1 MPGAT
6 DCTHGHIDPAPP
18 MGGART
24 VTELV
29 ITGTGVPHLA
39 PGRAGP
45 GAFVRHGDVRLQFDA
60 GRATALRL
68 CEAGV
73 RMQDLTAL
81 FVTHH
86 HSDHLTG
93 LTDLLFARWLETP
106 DHFVPL
112 PVVAPNGPSTR
123 FLRHM
128 MDPWVDDLDVRTS
141 HIGRDD
147 RPDPDVRGFDVLD
160 ESVVVWD
167 DATTGVRVTAR
178 AVHHE
183 PVTPAVAYRV
193 DTPDGAVVISGDT
206 IVCDEIAE
214 LAAGADVLVHEA
226 FRRDALRPFFD
237 ARPHLAHIASYHAD
251 TVELGAQAERIG
263 IPRLVLT
270 HLIPAPAPGFVTEQD
285 FADDVR
291 RGGYTGE
298 VIVASDLT
306 TLTVS
311 RAGN

>member
-1 MPGAT
+1 M
-6 DCTHGHIDPAPP
+6 
-18 MGGART
+18 
-24 VTELV
+24 TEVV

-45 GAFVRHGDVRLQFDA
+45 GVLVRHGAVVLQFDA

-73 RMQDLTAL
+73 RMQDLSAL

-93 LTDLLFARWLETP
+93 LTDVLFARWLEAQQG
-106 DHFVPL
+106 FVPL
-112 PVVAPNGPSTR
+112 PVVAPRGPSTN
-123 FLRHM
+123 FLARM
-128 MDPWVDDLDVRTS
+128 MEPWVEDLQIRREHT
-141 HIGRDD
+141 GRVDG
-147 RPDPDVRGFDVLD
+147 PEPDVRAFDVA
-160 ESVVVWD
+160 EGPVVVWA
-167 DATTGVRVTAR
+167 DAAAGVTVTAQ

-206 IVCDEIAE
+206 IVCDEVAA

-226 FRRDALRPFFD
+226 CRREALRPFFA
-237 ARPHLAHIASYHAD
+237 ARPQLEHIAGYHAD
-251 TVELGAQAERIG
+251 TVELGALAQRIG
-263 IPRLVLT
+263 VPRLVLT
-270 HLIPAPAPGFVTEQD
+270 HLIPAPAPGFVTEAD

-306 TLTVS
+306 TVS
-311 RAGN
+311 FGG

>member
-1 MPGAT
+1 M
-6 DCTHGHIDPAPP
+6 
-18 MGGART
+18 
-24 VTELV
+24 TEII

-45 GAFVRHGDVRLQFDA
+45 GALVRHGDVLLQFDA

-93 LTDLLFARWLETP
+93 LTDLLFARWLEQH
-106 DHFVPL
+106 DGFVPL
-112 PVVAPNGPSTR
+112 PVIAPNGPSTR
-123 FLRHM
+123 FLERM
-128 MDPWVDDLDVRTS
+128 MDPWVDDLQVRAE
-141 HIGRDD
+141 HIGRTD
-147 RPDPDVRGFDVLD
+147 RPDPDVQGF
-160 ESVVVWD
+160 EIAGAPVVVWSH
-167 DATTGVRVTAR
+167 AEAGVRVTAR

-183 PVTPAVAYRV
+183 PVAPAVAYRV

-206 IVCDEIAE
+206 TVCEEMVE

-226 FRRDALRPFFD
+226 FRRDLLRPFF
-237 ARPHLAHIASYHAD
+237 ASRPHLEHIAAYHAD
-251 TVELGAQAERIG
+251 TVELGALAQRIG
-263 IPRLVLT
+263 VPRLVLT
-270 HLIPAPAPGFVTEQD
+270 HLIPAPTPGFVTEQD

-306 TLTVS
+306 SLTFGS
-311 RAGN
+311 

>member
-1 MPGAT
+1 MT
-6 DCTHGHIDPAPP
+6 DI
-18 MGGART
+18 
-24 VTELV
+24 V

-45 GAFVRHGDVRLQFDA
+45 GAFVRSGDVRLQFDA

-73 RMQDLTAL
+73 RIQDLTAL

-93 LTDLLFARWLETP
+93 LTDLLFVRWLETP
-106 DHFVPL
+106 DRFVPL

-123 FLRHM
+123 FLEHM
-128 MDPWVDDLDVRTS
+128 MDPWVDDLQVRTE
-141 HIGRDD
+141 HIGRTD
-147 RPDPDVRGFDVLD
+147 RPDPEVHGFDVG
-160 ESVVVWD
+160 EGPIVVWED
-167 DATTGVRVTAR
+167 EGAGVRVTAQ

-206 IVCDEIAE
+206 IVCDEIAD

-226 FRRDALRPFFD
+226 FRRDALTPFFD
-237 ARPHLAHIASYHAD
+237 ARPHLRHIAAYHAD

-270 HLIPAPAPGFVTEQD
+270 HLIPSPAPGFVTEED

-298 VIVASDLT
+298 VIVARDLT
-306 TLTVS
+306 TVTLGRETT
-311 RAGN
+311 